1 MQTKNGMC
9 RFCGQNR
16 IVEVPN
22 NFTQEETDEEVTL
35 VCPCEGAKAYR
46 EKKEKEEKTEE
57 QKLSA
62 MGTTFEL
69 FHEDFPEVE
78 QLMNSIIPL
87 LVTGKMKKVNIDT
100 GTKTKASISIKDGTI
115 KVERTKKNVY
125 SRETELA

>member
-1 MQTKNGMC
+1 
-9 RFCGQNR
+9 
-16 IVEVPN
+16 
-22 NFTQEETDEEVTL
+22 
-35 VCPCEGAKAYR
+35 
-46 EKKEKEEKTEE
+46 
-57 QKLSA
+57 

-115 KVERTKKNVY
+115 KVERTEKNVY

>member
-1 MQTKNGMC
+1 MQTKNGVC

-16 IVEVPN
+16 MVEVPN
-22 NFTQEETDEEVTL
+22 DFTQEETDEEVTMI
-35 VCPCEGAKAYR
+35 CHCDGAKVYQ

-78 QLMNSIIPL
+78 ELMNSIIPL
-87 LVTGKMKKVNIDT
+87 LVIGKMKKVNIDT

-115 KVERTKKNVY
+115 KAERTEKNVY